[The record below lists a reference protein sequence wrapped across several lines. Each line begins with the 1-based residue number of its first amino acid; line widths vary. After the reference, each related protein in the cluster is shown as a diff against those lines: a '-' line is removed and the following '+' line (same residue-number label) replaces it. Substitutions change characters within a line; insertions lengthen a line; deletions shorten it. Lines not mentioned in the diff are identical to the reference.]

1 VSCWPAVGAAI
12 GSSTNGS
19 DTSSR
24 LATAIRARFANHRP
38 RAAEPTA
45 NVTTAAEPAKKARRV
60 VPSVTPAGSF
70 SVRMSADSDAMPA
83 TAAAAAVTN
92 ERSVELSGTVVPAT
106 KPGTPNATK
115 PRLANVGRVRA
126 TLPRTAPKMSDT
138 TTMPITSAGL
148 SFVPS
153 VSIAHRST
161 APGVRSI
168 ARSPRLRTREG
179 AENMSPAM
187 SSETARASAAARIP
201 ARAYRRSFE

>member
-38 RAAEPTA
+38 R
-45 NVTTAAEPAKKARRV
+45 
-60 VPSVTPAGSF
+60 
-70 SVRMSADSDAMPA
+70 
-83 TAAAAAVTN
+83 AAAAAVTN